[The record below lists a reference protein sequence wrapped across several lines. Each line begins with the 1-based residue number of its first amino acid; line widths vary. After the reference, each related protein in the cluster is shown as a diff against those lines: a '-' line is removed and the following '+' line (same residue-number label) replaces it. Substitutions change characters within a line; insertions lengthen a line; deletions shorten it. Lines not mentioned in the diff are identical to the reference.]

1 MIRIVCF
8 LAKETDSCQVP
19 WVVYVGRQNF
29 FFITFERNRKNE
41 DMKGGGDDCD
51 RNEEAEMNFASSYSS

>member
-1 MIRIVCF
+1 
-8 LAKETDSCQVP
+8 
-19 WVVYVGRQNF
+19 VGRQNF